1 MQQSRRQYTLDD
13 YLSLQRGIE
22 VKLEYFNGE
31 IYVMAGGSA
40 GHNRISRN
48 VLKLFDAA
56 LAGSSCE
63 AFGSDM
69 RVNTPS
75 GLYTY
80 PDVSIICGP
89 KVSNAAE
96 TISNPIVIVEVLSD
110 STRNYDRGEK
120 FDLYRSIAS
129 LRHYLLI
136 EQNFQH
142 VEHRHLEGDG
152 SWSHEVK
159 DTPTDTINLSGVE
172 IDLAIAEIYE
182 GVEMG
187 SLRPTS
193 QP

>member
-1 MQQSRRQYTLDD
+1 MQQTRRQYTLDD

-31 IYVMAGGSA
+31 IYLMAGGSA

-69 RVNTPS
+69 RVSTPS

-80 PDVSIICGP
+80 PDASIVCGP
-89 KVSNAAE
+89 KVSDTSE
-96 TISNPIVIVEVLSD
+96 TISNPIVLVEVLSD

-120 FDLYRSIAS
+120 FELYRSIPA

-136 EQNFQH
+136 EQTFRQ
-142 VEHRHLEGDG
+142 VEHRRLETDG
-152 SWSHEVK
+152 SWSHETAESPDQIVH
-159 DTPTDTINLSGVE
+159 LSEAG
-172 IDLAIAEIYE
+172 IDLKVAQIYE
-182 GVEMG
+182 GVE
-187 SLRPTS
+187 TS
-193 QP
+193 PRAAR

>member
-1 MQQSRRQYTLDD
+1 VQQSRRQYTLDD

-56 LAGSSCE
+56 LASSCE

-80 PDVSIICGP
+80 PDASIICGP

-120 FDLYRSIAS
+120 FDLYRSIPA

-136 EQNFQH
+136 EQTFHH
-142 VEHRHLEGDG
+142 VEHRFLETDG
-152 SWSHEVK
+152 SWLSEIKGSPSDSVH
-159 DTPTDTINLSGVE
+159 LSGVS

-182 GVEMG
+182 GVEVT
-187 SLRPTS
+187 SIRP
-193 QP
+193 

>member
-13 YLSLQRGIE
+13 YLSLQRGLE

-48 VLKLFDAA
+48 VLKLLDAA

-69 RVNTPS
+69 RVSTPS

-80 PDVSIICGP
+80 PDATIVCGP
-89 KVSNAAE
+89 KISNAAE
-96 TISNPIVIVEVLSD
+96 TVTNPVVIVEVLSD

-120 FDLYRSIAS
+120 FDLYCSVPT

-136 EQNFQH
+136 EQSFHH
-142 VEHRHLEGDG
+142 VEHRHMEADG
-152 SWSHEVK
+152 SWA
-159 DTPTDTINLSGVE
+159 TDSPEAVIHLSKVG
-172 IDLAIAEIYE
+172 IDLGVAEIYE
-182 GVEMG
+182 GVQAG
-187 SLRPTS
+187 
-193 QP
+193 

>member
-1 MQQSRRQYTLDD
+1 VQQSRRQYTLED
-13 YLSLQRGIE
+13 YVSLQRGIE

-56 LAGSSCE
+56 LTGTSCE

-69 RVNTPS
+69 RVSTPS

-80 PDVSIICGP
+80 PDVSIVCGP
-89 KVSNAAE
+89 KISDASE
-96 TISNPIVIVEVLSD
+96 TITNPIVIVEVLSD

-120 FDLYRSIAS
+120 FDLYRSIPE

-136 EQNFQH
+136 DQSFRH
-142 VEHRHLEGDG
+142 AEHRRLETDG
-152 SWSHEVK
+152 SCSHEIK
-159 DTPTDTINLSGVE
+159 ESLDQIIHLSEAG
-172 IDLAIAEIYE
+172 IDLQVARIYE
-182 GVEMG
+182 GVEV
-187 SLRPTS
+187 SPRLPR
-193 QP
+193 

>member
-1 MQQSRRQYTLDD
+1 VQQTRRQYTLDE

-31 IYVMAGGSA
+31 IYLMAGGSA

-69 RVNTPS
+69 RVSTPS

-80 PDVSIICGP
+80 PDASIVCGP
-89 KVSNAAE
+89 KVSDTSE
-96 TISNPIVIVEVLSD
+96 TISNPIVLVEVLSD

-120 FDLYRSIAS
+120 FELYRSIPA
-129 LRHYLLI
+129 LRHYVLI
-136 EQNFQH
+136 EQTFHH
-142 VEHRHLEGDG
+142 VEHRRLQADG
-152 SWSHEVK
+152 SWSHEIAESPDQIVH
-159 DTPTDTINLSGVE
+159 LSEAG
-172 IDLAIAEIYE
+172 IDLKVAQIYE
-182 GVEMG
+182 GVEI
-187 SLRPTS
+187 SPRAAR
-193 QP
+193 

>member
-1 MQQSRRQYTLDD
+1 VQQSRRQHTVAD

-31 IYVMAGGSA
+31 IYVIASESA

-48 VLKLFDAA
+48 VLKLFEAA

-69 RVNTPS
+69 RVSTPS

-80 PDVSIICGP
+80 PDASIVCGP
-89 KVSNAAE
+89 KVSDTSE
-96 TISNPIVIVEVLSD
+96 TISNTIVIVEVLSD

-120 FDLYRSIAS
+120 FDLYRSIPA

-136 EQNFQH
+136 EQAFSQ
-142 VEHRHLEGDG
+142 VEHRCLQSDG
-152 SWSHEVK
+152 SWSQ
-159 DTPTDTINLSGVE
+159 E
-172 IDLAIAEIYE
+172 IKESPDQIIHLAEAGLDLQVARIYE
-182 GVEMG
+182 GVEMA
-187 SLRPTS
+187 SLRP
-193 QP
+193 PR

>member
-1 MQQSRRQYTLDD
+1 VQQTRRQYTLDA
-13 YLSLQRGIE
+13 YLFLQRWIE

-31 IYVMAGGSA
+31 IYVIAGESD

-69 RVNTPS
+69 RVSTPS

-80 PDVSIICGP
+80 PDASIVCGP
-89 KVSNAAE
+89 KVSDASE
-96 TISNPIVIVEVLSD
+96 TISNTIVIVEVLSD

-120 FDLYRSIAS
+120 FELYRSIPA

-136 EQNFQH
+136 EQAFSQ
-142 VEHRHLEGDG
+142 VEHRWLQSDG
-152 SWSHEVK
+152 SWSHEIKELPDQIVH
-159 DTPTDTINLSGVE
+159 LSETG
-172 IDLAIAEIYE
+172 IDLQGARIYE
-182 GVEMG
+182 GVEMA
-187 SLRPTS
+187 SLRSPR
-193 QP
+193 

>member
-13 YLSLQRGIE
+13 YLLLQRGIE

-48 VLKLFDAA
+48 VLKLFDTA

-69 RVNTPS
+69 RVSTPS

-80 PDVSIICGP
+80 PDATIVCGP

-96 TISNPIVIVEVLSD
+96 TVTNPIVIVEVLSD

-120 FDLYRSIAS
+120 FDLYRSIPT

-136 EQNFQH
+136 EQNVHH
-142 VEHRHLEGDG
+142 VEHRHMDADG
-152 SWSHEVK
+152 AWSTESPEETIHLSEV
-159 DTPTDTINLSGVE
+159 G
-172 IDLAIAEIYE
+172 IDLRVAEIYE
-182 GVEMG
+182 GVE
-187 SLRPTS
+187 TD
-193 QP
+193 

>member
-31 IYVMAGGSA
+31 IYLMAGGSA

-56 LAGSSCE
+56 LAGSSRE

-69 RVNTPS
+69 RVSTPS

-80 PDVSIICGP
+80 PDASIVCGP
-89 KVSNAAE
+89 KVSDASE
-96 TISNPIVIVEVLSD
+96 TISNTIVIVEVLSD

-120 FDLYRSIAS
+120 FELYRSIPA

-136 EQNFQH
+136 EQAFSH
-142 VEHRHLEGDG
+142 VEHRHLQTGG
-152 SWSHEVK
+152 SWIDEIKDSPDQIVHLSEV
-159 DTPTDTINLSGVE
+159 G
-172 IDLAIAEIYE
+172 IDLQVARIYE
-182 GVEMG
+182 GVEMA
-187 SLRPTS
+187 SPRS
-193 QP
+193 SR

>member
-1 MQQSRRQYTLDD
+1 VQQTRRQYTLDD

-56 LAGSSCE
+56 LGSSSCE

-89 KVSNAAE
+89 KVSNDAE

-120 FDLYRSIAS
+120 FDLYRSIPA

-136 EQNFQH
+136 EQTFVH
-142 VEHRHLEGDG
+142 VEHRLLNPYGAWSTEIKAAGDI
-152 SWSHEVK
+152 VR
-159 DTPTDTINLSGVE
+159 LAGVNA
-172 IDLAIAEIYE
+172 DLTIAEIYD
-182 GVEMG
+182 GVEVA
-187 SLRPTS
+187 
-193 QP
+193 

>member
-1 MQQSRRQYTLDD
+1 MVQQSRRQYTLDD
-13 YLSLQRGIE
+13 YFSLQRGIE
-22 VKLEYFNGE
+22 LKLEYFNGE

-69 RVNTPS
+69 RVSTPS

-80 PDVSIICGP
+80 PDASIVCGP
-89 KVSNAAE
+89 KVSDASE
-96 TISNPIVIVEVLSD
+96 TISNTIVIVEVLSD

-120 FDLYRSIAS
+120 FDLYRSIPA

-136 EQNFQH
+136 EQAFPY
-142 VEHRHLEGDG
+142 VEHRRLQTDG
-152 SWSHEVK
+152 AWSHDITESPDQIVH
-159 DTPTDTINLSGVE
+159 LSE
-172 IDLAIAEIYE
+172 PDIDLQVGRIYE
-182 GVEMG
+182 GVEIA
-187 SLRPTS
+187 SPSR
-193 QP
+193 

>member
-1 MQQSRRQYTLDD
+1 MVEQTRRQYTLDD

-56 LAGSSCE
+56 LASSSCE

-69 RVNTPS
+69 RVSTPS

-80 PDVSIICGP
+80 PDASIICGP
-89 KVSNAAE
+89 KVNNAAE
-96 TISNPIVIVEVLSD
+96 TISNPIVIVEVLSE

-120 FDLYRSIAS
+120 FDLYRSIPE

-136 EQNFQH
+136 EQTFRH
-142 VEHRHLEGDG
+142 VEHRRPESDG
-152 SWSHEVK
+152 SWSSEIK
-159 DTPTDTINLSGVE
+159 DAAGDSVQLSGVD
-172 IDLAIAEIYE
+172 IDLPMAAIYE
-182 GVEMG
+182 GVDV
-187 SLRPTS
+187 S
-193 QP
+193 

>member
-1 MQQSRRQYTLDD
+1 MHSHTLDD
-13 YLSLQRGIE
+13 YFSLQRGIE
-22 VKLEYFNGE
+22 VKLEYFDGD
-31 IYVMAGGSA
+31 IFVLPSGCA

-80 PDVSIICGP
+80 PDASIICGP

-136 EQNFQH
+136 EQNFRH
-142 VEHRHLEGDG
+142 VEHRHLESDG
-152 SWSHEVK
+152 SWSTEIK
-159 DTPTDTINLSGVE
+159 DSARDTVHLSGVD
-172 IDLAIAEIYE
+172 IDLQVAQIYE
-182 GVEMG
+182 DVEIA
-187 SLRPTS
+187 SIRS
-193 QP
+193 SA

>member
-1 MQQSRRQYTLDD
+1 MLSYTLDD
-13 YLSLQRGIE
+13 YLSLQRRIE
-22 VKLEYFNGE
+22 DRLEYFNGE

-48 VLKLFDAA
+48 VLRLFNAA

-80 PDVSIICGP
+80 PDASIVCGP
-89 KVSNAAE
+89 KVSNAVE
-96 TISNPIVIVEVLSD
+96 TINNPIVIVEVLSD

-120 FDLYRSIAS
+120 FDLYSSIPA

-136 EQNFQH
+136 EQNFRH
-142 VEHRHLEGDG
+142 VEHRRIESEGSSGIIDSPDG
-152 SWSHEVK
+152 VVR
-159 DTPTDTINLSGVE
+159 L
-172 IDLAIAEIYE
+172 
-182 GVEMG
+182 
-187 SLRPTS
+187 
-193 QP
+193 

>member
-1 MQQSRRQYTLDD
+1 VQQTRRQYTRDD
-13 YLSLQRGIE
+13 YFSLQRGIE

-69 RVNTPS
+69 RVSTPS

-80 PDVSIICGP
+80 PDASIICGP

-96 TISNPIVIVEVLSD
+96 TISNPIVSVEVLSD

-120 FDLYRSIAS
+120 FELYRSIPE
-129 LRHYLLI
+129 LRHYLLV
-136 EQNFQH
+136 EQAFRH
-142 VEHRHLEGDG
+142 VEHRRLESDG
-152 SWSHEVK
+152 SWSTEIK
-159 DTPTDTINLSGVE
+159 DSAADAVELSAAGILLQ
-172 IDLAIAEIYE
+172 IDAIYE
-182 GVEMG
+182 GVEMA
-187 SLRPTS
+187 PTIAT
-193 QP
+193 

>member
-1 MQQSRRQYTLDD
+1 VQQTRRQYTLDD

-31 IYVMAGGSA
+31 IYLMAGGSA

-69 RVNTPS
+69 RVSTPS

-80 PDVSIICGP
+80 PDASIVCGP
-89 KVSNAAE
+89 KVSDASE
-96 TISNPIVIVEVLSD
+96 TISNTIVIVEVLSD

-120 FDLYRSIAS
+120 FELYRSIPA

-136 EQNFQH
+136 EQAFRR
-142 VEHRHLEGDG
+142 VEHRSLQTGG
-152 SWSHEVK
+152 SWLDEIKESPDQIVH
-159 DTPTDTINLSGVE
+159 LSEAG
-172 IDLAIAEIYE
+172 IDLQVARIYE
-182 GVEMG
+182 GVEMA
-187 SLRPTS
+187 SPRS
-193 QP
+193 SR

>member
-1 MQQSRRQYTLDD
+1 VQQTRRQYTLDD

-56 LAGSSCE
+56 LTGSSCE

-69 RVNTPS
+69 RVSTPS

-80 PDVSIICGP
+80 PDASIICGP
-89 KVSNAAE
+89 KVGNEAE
-96 TISNPIVIVEVLSD
+96 TISTPIVIVEVLSD

-120 FDLYRSIAS
+120 FDLYRSIPT

-136 EQNFQH
+136 EQNFVH
-142 VEHRHLEGDG
+142 VEHRSLASDG
-152 SWSHEVK
+152 SWSSAIV
-159 DTPTDTINLSGVE
+159 DSAGIVRVPNVG
-172 IDLAIAEIYE
+172 IDLRVAEVYDGVAIA
-182 GVEMG
+182 
-187 SLRPTS
+187 
-193 QP
+193 

>member
-1 MQQSRRQYTLDD
+1 VQQSRRQYTLDD
-13 YLSLQRGIE
+13 YISLQRGIE

-69 RVNTPS
+69 RVSTPS

-80 PDVSIICGP
+80 PDASIVCGP
-89 KVSNAAE
+89 KVTDASE

-120 FDLYRSIAS
+120 FELYRSIS
-129 LRHYLLI
+129 TLRHYLLI
-136 EQNFQH
+136 EQTFQH
-142 VEHRHLEGDG
+142 VEHRRFENG
-152 SWSHEVK
+152 SWSSDDLE
-159 DTPTDTINLSGVE
+159 LSDHIAHLTE
-172 IDLAIAEIYE
+172 PHIDLPVAGIYE
-182 GVEMG
+182 GVEAK
-187 SLRPTS
+187 RRH
-193 QP
+193 

>member
-48 VLKLFDAA
+48 VLKLFDTA

-69 RVNTPS
+69 RVSTPS

-80 PDVSIICGP
+80 PDASIVCGP
-89 KVSNAAE
+89 KVSDAAE
-96 TISNPIVIVEVLSD
+96 TIVNPIVIVEVLSD

-120 FDLYRSIAS
+120 FDLYRSISA
-129 LRHYLLI
+129 LRHYVLI
-136 EQNFQH
+136 EQKSMA
-142 VEHRHLEGDG
+142 VEHRRLVNG
-152 SWSHEVK
+152 SWSHEIKQSPDSIVH
-159 DTPTDTINLSGVE
+159 ISGVG
-172 IDLAIAEIYE
+172 IDLQLSEIYD
-182 GVEMG
+182 GVE
-187 SLRPTS
+187 PV
-193 QP
+193 

>member
-1 MQQSRRQYTLDD
+1 LVQQTRRQYTIDD

-31 IYVMAGGSA
+31 IYLMAGGSA

-48 VLKLFDAA
+48 VLKLLDAA

-69 RVNTPS
+69 RVSTPS

-80 PDVSIICGP
+80 PDASMVCGP
-89 KVSNAAE
+89 KVNDSSE
-96 TISNPIVIVEVLSD
+96 TITNTIVIVEVLSD

-120 FDLYRSIAS
+120 FELYRSIPA

-136 EQNFQH
+136 EQSFRH
-142 VEHRHLEGDG
+142 VEHRRLQTDG
-152 SWSHEVK
+152 SWIDEIKESPDQIVH
-159 DTPTDTINLSGVE
+159 LSEAG
-172 IDLAIAEIYE
+172 IDLPVARIYE
-182 GVEMG
+182 GVEMV
-187 SLRPTS
+187 SPRP
-193 QP
+193 